1 MSVQATM
8 TTPAPPGCAAP
19 QFSNQHNFQY
29 CQHGLHDHHLPQP
42 LSQARP
48 AFPHFGLE
56 PDIHWRRSK
65 HPGHP
70 SNINIWVQLWE
81 GVLMVFYP
89 STFPL
94 DHQYGLDHH
103 DHQHHLHLKR
113 SCRVWEG
120 DDTSKSLGGAPS
132 LPTTVSSCSC
142 SWYSCSCCCSCCC
155 CWASTGAS
163 LALTQCLMVLNVST
177 FQIHEIAPQ
186 STWISRLSWLVAT
199 QGMSTHDKELN
210 QILRWSIF
218 YCRHWLWQLPA
229 IQGHDNAV
237 IRVAGLHVRLPDSW
251 EVGHLGSG
259 MSTTRYFLILVSTIK
274 LEILVST
281 IFTSTDVS

>member
-81 GVLMVFYP
+81 GRRSESWWC
-89 STFPL
+89 ST
-94 DHQYGLDHH
+94 
-103 DHQHHLHLKR
+103 HQHSPWIIR
-113 SCRVWEG
+113 
-120 DDTSKSLGGAPS
+120 
-132 LPTTVSSCSC
+132 
-142 SWYSCSCCCSCCC
+142 
-155 CWASTGAS
+155 
-163 LALTQCLMVLNVST
+163 MVLIIMIINII
-177 FQIHEIAPQ
+177 F
-186 STWISRLSWLVAT
+186 TWREA
-199 QGMSTHDKELN
+199 
-210 QILRWSIF
+210 
-218 YCRHWLWQLPA
+218 A
-229 IQGHDNAV
+229 
-237 IRVAGLHVRLPDSW
+237 
-251 EVGHLGSG
+251 GSG
-259 MSTTRYFLILVSTIK
+259 RAMTHPRVSVELHPSPQLWAVVVVVGIVVVVVVVVVVVGLVQVLPLHWHNAWWFWMFQLSKFTKFLHSPPEYRDYRDWWQHRGCPPMTRSWTKF
-274 LEILVST
+274 
-281 IFTSTDVS
+281 